1 MARYLLTKG
10 RPSVQERS
18 LGKGVPPFS
27 GNLAQLRLRR
37 IGLQGSRRDRVLAV
51 IERCVRGILSLARRP
66 NAFGCLPSAE
76 QLTLSCDRPG
86 RSFHM
91 VDY

>member
-37 IGLQGSRRDRVLAV
+37 IGLQGSSRDRVLAV
-51 IERCVRGILSLARRP
+51 IERWVRGILIACTASFCRW
-66 NAFGCLPSAE
+66 
-76 QLTLSCDRPG
+76 LSSVRG
-86 RSFHM
+86 TTHAIMR
-91 VDY
+91 